1 MFFVSSPQDA
11 RELFKIAKENKVFL
25 MEALWSRF
33 LPAYELATEMI
44 NNGTIGELEHV
55 SVHHLL
61 SGGKNVKR
69 LMNIN
74 LGGSITLD
82 IGVYSLHA
90 ILTAV
95 NFTKPSELKVV
106 GKKLSDS
113 SADYTVAGVM
123 SFPDKVTAS
132 FVMTSNTNRET
143 NQKLSQAIYV
153 GTRGYIRLP
162 YPMNGP
168 DSFEVNG
175 RTVEARITDGQAG
188 YLWPTSG
195 GLRFQAEH
203 MRQQIEKGRITSDTM
218 SPEISQ
224 LFADLT
230 KEIYTQLNVTFPA
243 TITNYEFKQIE

>member
-1 MFFVSSPQDA
+1 
-11 RELFKIAKENKVFL
+11 
-25 MEALWSRF
+25 
-33 LPAYELATEMI
+33 MI

-61 SGGKNVKR
+61 SGGRNVKR
-69 LMNIN
+69 LTNIN

-95 NFTKPSELKVV
+95 NFTKPDELKVV
-106 GKKLSDS
+106 GKKLTENA
-113 SADYTVAGVM
+113 ADHTVAGVM
-123 SFPDKVTAS
+123 SFPGRVTAS
-132 FVMTSNTNRET
+132 FVMTASTNRDT
-143 NQKLSQAIYV
+143 NKRLSQVIYV
-153 GTRGYIRLP
+153 GSNGYIRLP

-175 RTVEARITDGQAG
+175 KTVESKIADGQTG
-188 YLWPTSG
+188 YIWPTSG
-195 GLRFQAEH
+195 GLRYQAEH
-203 MRQQIEKGRITSDTM
+203 MRQQIEKGSLTSDKM
-218 SPEISQ
+218 SPDLSQ
-224 LFADLT
+224 MFADLT

>member
-1 MFFVSSPQDA
+1 M
-11 RELFKIAKENKVFL
+11 K
-25 MEALWSRF
+25 ALWSRF
-33 LPAYELATEMI
+33 LPAYVQATEMI

-61 SGGKNVKR
+61 SGGANVKR

-82 IGVYSLHA
+82 IGVYSIHA

-95 NFTKPSELKVV
+95 NFTKPTELKVV
-106 GKKLSDS
+106 GKKLTDKA
-113 SADYTVAGVM
+113 ADHSVAGVM
-123 SFPDKVTAS
+123 SFPGKVTAS
-132 FVMTSNTNRET
+132 FVMTASTSRET
-143 NQKLSQAIYV
+143 NQRLSAAEYI
-153 GTRGYIRLP
+153 GTKGYIRLP

-175 RTVEARITDGQAG
+175 RTVETKISDGQAG
-188 YLWPTSG
+188 YIWPTSG
-195 GLRFQAEH
+195 GLRYQAEH
-203 MRQQIEKGRITSDTM
+203 MRQQIENGRLTSDQM
-218 SPEISQ
+218 SPELSQ

-230 KEIYTQLNVTFPA
+230 ADIYAQLNVTFPE